1 MTVKVD
7 FLLKNAPLLFF
18 LAIYSRAA
26 SFFKK
31 WFTICSRSK
40 TFYVP
45 QSHLT
50 SLSNL
55 SKFHA
60 WKTNALVVSFL
71 QTIKKKAKEL

>member
-1 MTVKVD
+1 MAVKVD

-18 LAIYSRAA
+18 PAICSRAV
-26 SFFKK
+26 SFFKE
-31 WFTICSRSK
+31 WLAICSRGK
-40 TFYVP
+40 TIHIP

-50 SLSNL
+50 SL

>member
-40 TFYVP
+40 TFHVP

-50 SLSNL
+50 SL

>member
-18 LAIYSRAA
+18 LAI
-26 SFFKK
+26 
-31 WFTICSRSK
+31 CSRSK

-50 SLSNL
+50 SL